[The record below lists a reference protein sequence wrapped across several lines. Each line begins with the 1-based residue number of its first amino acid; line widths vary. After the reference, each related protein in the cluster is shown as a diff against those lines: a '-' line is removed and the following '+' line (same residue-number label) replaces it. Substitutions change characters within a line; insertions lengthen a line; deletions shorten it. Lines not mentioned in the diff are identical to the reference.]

1 MRLQQLWLATLCDW
15 LCDLGLIVDLLIF
28 NQ

>member
-1 MRLQQLWLATLCDW
+1 MQLQQLWLATLCDW
-15 LCDLGLIVDLLIF
+15 PCDLGLIVDLLIF